1 MSDIYIVLIGA
12 MILLMIIVPTTMF
25 MVEKY
30 VVIIEKENIK
40 DIVDL
45 ALNYSIVKLELTEL
59 SQGDLNLME
68 HTLRNSL
75 SEYFNKNK
83 FQYNDVIV
91 EVEKYERQM
100 FVNVTVN
107 CDLEKH
113 IFKKMLFMASE
124 YKLTRKVELPTDR

>member
-1 MSDIYIVLIGA
+1 MSDIYIILIGT
-12 MILLMIIVPTTMF
+12 MILLMLIVPTTMF

-59 SQGDLNLME
+59 SQGDLNLIE
-68 HTLRNSL
+68 YVLKNSL
-75 SEYFNKNK
+75 LDYFNKNK

-91 EVEKYERQM
+91 QIEKYERQM
-100 FVNVTVN
+100 FVNVTVS

-113 IFKKMLFMASE
+113 IFKKMLFRVTE

>member
-1 MSDIYIVLIGA
+1 LSDIYIILIGGI
-12 MILLMIIVPTTMF
+12 ILLMLIVPTTMF

-59 SQGDLNLME
+59 SKGDLNLIE
-68 HTLRNSL
+68 YVLKNSL
-75 SEYFNKNK
+75 LEYFNKNK

-91 EVEKYERQM
+91 EIENYERQM
-100 FVNVTVN
+100 FVNVIVS

-113 IFKKMLFMASE
+113 ILKKMLFRVTE

>member
-1 MSDIYIVLIGA
+1 MSDIYIILIGGI
-12 MILLMIIVPTTMF
+12 ILLMLIVPTTMF

-59 SQGDLNLME
+59 SKGDLNLIE
-68 HTLRNSL
+68 YVLKNSL
-75 SEYFNKNK
+75 LEYFNKNK

-91 EVEKYERQM
+91 EIENYERQM
-100 FVNVTVN
+100 FVNVIVS

-113 IFKKMLFMASE
+113 ILKKMLFRVTE